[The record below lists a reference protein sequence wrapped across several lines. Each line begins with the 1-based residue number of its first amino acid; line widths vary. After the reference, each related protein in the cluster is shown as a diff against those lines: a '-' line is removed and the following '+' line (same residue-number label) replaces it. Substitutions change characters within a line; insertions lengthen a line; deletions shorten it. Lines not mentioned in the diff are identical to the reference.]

1 MKKSIYYWAPCL
13 DRVGTE
19 KSAKNS
25 AIAVARYSKKY
36 DVSVINV
43 FGEWNRFKETFEQN
57 EVKFINL
64 GINLYSILPKKGFI
78 FSRIS
83 YLIIIFLSLI
93 PLIILLKKNKP
104 DFLVAHL
111 LTSLPIF
118 LFKILNLRTKL
129 ILRISGYPKLNF
141 FRKFLWKISS
151 NNIHFVTCPSQE
163 LLEKLKKKNVFPS
176 NKIFFLQ
183 DAILDIKEFIEK
195 KKDNNLGK
203 DFDINQKYFLS
214 IGRLSKQKNFKYLI
228 DEFKLF
234 KNENKNSN
242 IKLLIIGDGEE
253 KKNILKRI
261 KLNNLSKEVNLLNR
275 TNNVYKYMKKSEA
288 FILPSLWEEVGFV
301 IVEAAMSNTF
311 IISSNC
317 PNGPT
322 EFLNN
327 GDAGI
332 LFKNNKVGELSNSL
346 KLFLDNKINFMEKRK
361 YAKKNSVK
369 YTKFRHFKKLIKIID
384 ENQV

>member
-25 AIAVARYSKKY
+25 AIAVAKYSKEY

-43 FGEWNRFKETFEQN
+43 FGEWSNFKEIFEEN
-57 EVKFINL
+57 GVKYINL
-64 GINLYSILPKKGFI
+64 GINLYNILPKKGFI
-78 FSRIS
+78 LSRIS
-83 YLIIIFLSLI
+83 YLIIIFLSFI

-104 DFLVAHL
+104 DFLIVHL
-111 LTSLPIF
+111 ITSLPIL
-118 LFKILNLRTKL
+118 LFKILNFKTKL

-151 NNIHFVTCPSQE
+151 NVIHFVTCPSKE
-163 LLEKLKKKNVFPS
+163 LLDKLKKKNIFFN
-176 NKIFFLQ
+176 NKVFFLQ
-183 DAILDIKEFIEK
+183 DAIIDIEEFIEK
-195 KKDNNLGK
+195 KKDNN
-203 DFDINQKYFLS
+203 FDKYFDTSQEYFLS
-214 IGRLSKQKNFKYLI
+214 IGRFSKQKNFKYLI

-242 IKLLIIGDGEE
+242 IKLLIIGEGEE
-253 KKNILKRI
+253 KKNILNRI

>member
-1 MKKSIYYWAPCL
+1 MKKSIYYWVPCL

-25 AIAVARYSKKY
+25 AVAVAKYSKEY

-43 FGEWNRFKETFEQN
+43 FGEWNNFKEIFEQN
-57 EVKFINL
+57 EVKLINL
-64 GINLYSILPKKGFI
+64 GIDLYNILPKKGFI

-83 YLIIIFLSLI
+83 YLIIIFLSFI

-111 LTSLPIF
+111 ITSLPIF
-118 LFKILNLRTKL
+118 LFKLLNFRTKL

-151 NNIHFVTCPSQE
+151 NKIHFTTCPSQE
-163 LLEKLKKKNVFPS
+163 LLEKLKKKNIFS
-176 NKIFFLQ
+176 KNKIFFLQ
-183 DAILDIKEFIEK
+183 DAILDIKEFIDK
-195 KKDNNLGK
+195 KKDNNFGK
-203 DFDINQKYFLS
+203 DFDTSQKYFLS
-214 IGRLSKQKNFKYLI
+214 IGRFSKQKNFKYLI

-234 KNENKNSN
+234 KNENKNLN

-253 KKNILKRI
+253 KKNILNRI
-261 KLNNLSKEVNLLNR
+261 KFNNLSKDVDLLNR
-275 TNNVYKYMKKSEA
+275 TNNVYKYMKKSQA

-311 IISSNC
+311 IISSDC

-322 EFLNN
+322 EFLSN
-327 GDAGI
+327 GDAGL
-332 LFKNNKVGELSNSL
+332 LFKSNEIGELSKSL
-346 KLFLDNKINFMEKRK
+346 KLFVDNKINLMKKRK
-361 YAKKNSVK
+361 YAKKNSIK

-384 ENQV
+384 EN

>member
-1 MKKSIYYWAPCL
+1 MKKSIYYWVPCL

-25 AIAVARYSKKY
+25 AVAVTKYSKEY

-43 FGEWNRFKETFEQN
+43 FGEWNNFKEIFEQN
-57 EVKFINL
+57 EVKLINL
-64 GINLYSILPKKGFI
+64 GIDLYNILPKKGFI

-83 YLIIIFLSLI
+83 YLIIIFFSFI

-111 LTSLPIF
+111 ITSLPIF
-118 LFKILNLRTKL
+118 LFKLLNFRTKL

-151 NNIHFVTCPSQE
+151 NKIHFVTCPSQE
-163 LLEKLKKKNVFPS
+163 LLEKLKKKNIFS
-176 NKIFFLQ
+176 NNKIFFLQ

-195 KKDNNLGK
+195 KKDNNFGK
-203 DFDINQKYFLS
+203 DFDTNQKYFLS
-214 IGRLSKQKNFKYLI
+214 IGRFSKQKNFKYLI

-234 KNENKNSN
+234 KNENKNLN

-253 KKNILKRI
+253 KKNILNRI
-261 KLNNLSKEVNLLNR
+261 KFNNLSKDVDLLNR
-275 TNNVYKYMKKSEA
+275 TNNVYKYMKKSQA

-311 IISSNC
+311 IISSDC

-322 EFLNN
+322 EFLSN
-327 GDAGI
+327 GNAGL
-332 LFKNNKVGELSNSL
+332 LFKSNEIGELSKSL
-346 KLFLDNKINFMEKRK
+346 KLFVDNKINLMKKRK
-361 YAKKNSVK
+361 YAKKNSIK
-369 YTKFRHFKKLIKIID
+369 YTKFRHFKTLIKIID
-384 ENQV
+384 ENQI

>member
-118 LFKILNLRTKL
+118 LFKILNFRTKL

-151 NNIHFVTCPSQE
+151 NTIHFVTCPSKE
-163 LLEKLKKKNVFPS
+163 LLEKLKKKNIFS
-176 NKIFFLQ
+176 NNKVFFLQ
-183 DAILDIKEFIEK
+183 DAILNIEEFIEK
-195 KKDNNLGK
+195 KKDNNFSK
-203 DFDINQKYFLS
+203 DFDTSQEYFLS
-214 IGRLSKQKNFKYLI
+214 IGRFSRQKNFKYLVN
-228 DEFKLF
+228 EFKIF
-234 KNENKNSN
+234 KNENENLN

-253 KKNILKRI
+253 KNNIFNLI
-261 KLNNLSKEVNLLNR
+261 KLYGLSKHVYLLSR
-275 TNNVYKYMKKSEA
+275 TNNVYKYMKKSQA

-301 IVEAAMSNTF
+301 IVEAALSNTF
-311 IISSNC
+311 IISSDC
-317 PNGPT
+317 PNGPR
-322 EFLNN
+322 EFLNHGN
-327 GDAGI
+327 AGL
-332 LFKNNKVGELSNSL
+332 LFKNNKVGELSKSL
-346 KLFLDNKINFMEKRK
+346 KLFIDNKINLLKKRK
-361 YAKKNSVK
+361 YAKKNSIK
-369 YTKFRHFKKLIKIID
+369 YTKFRHFKTLTKIIY
-384 ENQV
+384 ENQI